1 MKRKVRLC
9 LPLLF
14 LMALMSVQLIAQ
26 KIPFVY
32 DIENTGS
39 AFPKPVLPAF
49 EELPVVE
56 PLTDPFEWSDGS
68 SRDTT
73 FESWSHR
80 RSEIKAEIE
89 HYEIGLKPDR
99 PDTINAVMLGDTAL
113 FVSIIENGD
122 TLFLYAPVSL
132 PQGEGPFPAVIALDF
147 MTLPSS
153 IFTSRNIAIIN
164 FLSFQVMAHT
174 QTRGSEP
181 INKLYP
187 DLTYM
192 GAYSAWSWG
201 VSRLIDGLELVRDSV
216 AIDLNHLAV
225 AGCSY
230 AGKMALFAGAFDER
244 IALTIA
250 QEPGGGGAAAWR
262 VSETLGNVETL
273 GATSHAWFIE
283 DMFRFR
289 GSNVSKLP
297 HDHHEL
303 IAMIAPRAF
312 LMLGNPDMTWL
323 AEESG
328 YVSCRAAHKVWEAFG
343 IGERMGFSIVA
354 GHGHCELPA
363 SQYPEVEAFVDKFL
377 LGDTAANTNVAKS
390 PYEFVDDSRWFEWW
404 GSGNPEFPVRE
415 IGSAVTKTFE
425 AECENVGSDWEI
437 KADPNASNGTYITV
451 KAGTQ
456 SLDNAPTGNNS
467 YMTITFTIDTIGNYA
482 LFARINCPSADD
494 DSYWVKMDNGS
505 FQLFNGLGTSGWE
518 WKHFGTFR
526 LTEGT
531 HSLTFAYREDG
542 ALLDKISISNI
553 LYAPTEM
560 GEDAENICDVNVG
573 IKSLERSDGFSLSQ
587 NYPNP
592 FNGKTNISFEFPEN
606 TYASLKIYNLLGVE
620 IAELAGKEFTQGIH
634 TLEFDVDGL
643 SKGIYM
649 YSIKTNQFT
658 ATKRMII
665 QD

>member
-1 MKRKVRLC
+1 MKARIS
-9 LPLLF
+9 LPILF
-14 LMALMSVQLIAQ
+14 LMALMSVQLFAQ
-26 KIPFVY
+26 EIPFVY
-32 DIENTGS
+32 DVENTGS
-39 AFPKPVLPAF
+39 GFPKPVLPAF

-73 FESWSHR
+73 FQGWNHR

-99 PDTINAVMLGDTAL
+99 PDTMNAVMLGDTAL
-113 FVSIIENGD
+113 TVSIIENGD

-132 PQGEGPFPAVIALDF
+132 PQGEGPFPVVIALDF

-164 FLSFQVMAHT
+164 FFSFQVMAHT
-174 QTRGSEP
+174 QTRGNEP

-201 VSRLIDGLELVRDSV
+201 VSRLIDGLEMVQDSI
-216 AIDLNHLAV
+216 AIDLKHLAV

-283 DMFRFR
+283 DMFRFS

-328 YVSCRAAHKVWEAFG
+328 YVSCKAAHKVWEAFG
-343 IGERMGFSIVA
+343 IGDRMGFSIVA

-377 LGDTAANTNVAKS
+377 LGDTMANTNVAKN
-390 PYEFVDDSRWFEWW
+390 PYEYVDDSRWYEWW

-415 IGSAVTKTFE
+415 IGSAITKTFE
-425 AECENVGSDWEI
+425 AECENVGSDWVI
-437 KADPNASNGTYITV
+437 KADPDASNGIYITV
-451 KAGTQ
+451 KPGIQ
-456 SLDNAPTGNNS
+456 SLSDAPTS
-467 YMTITFTIDTIGNYA
+467 EDSHLTIPFSIDSIGNYA
-482 LFARINCPSADD
+482 LFARINCPTADD
-494 DSYWVKMDNGS
+494 DSYWVKMDNNS
-505 FQLFNGLGTSGWE
+505 FQMFNGLGTSGWQ

-526 LTEGT
+526 LAEGT
-531 HSLTFAYREDG
+531 HTLIFAYREDG

-560 GEDAENICDVNVG
+560 GVDAENICDIDVG
-573 IKSLERSDGFSLSQ
+573 IKSLEKTDGFSLFQ

-592 FNGKTNISFEFPEN
+592 FNEKTNISFEIPKN
-606 TYASLKIYNLLGVE
+606 TNVFLRIYNLMGVE
-620 IAELAGKEFTQGIH
+620 IAELTGKKFTRGIH
-634 TLEFDVDGL
+634 TLEFDVNGL
-643 SKGIYM
+643 SKGIYI

-658 ATKRMII
+658 ATRRMIL